1 MSQHNVGFM
10 RRNDFTHFYA
20 LEKKGTGHCFTHTH
34 GAKFLNPARFK
45 ARVPG
50 FDRVGRVNFYFKKF
64 QKDVVLV
71 KKKKT
76 KVNGLQPGFWPGQP
90 GHTGSWLMLFFHQ
103 PGPVPAPGQPGPGS
117 TRRAGPGF
125 KTLMRSLLKNHLQWC
140 VDTSTTN
147 RMIEFISHHHC

>member
-1 MSQHNVGFM
+1 M

-20 LEKKGTGHCFTHTH
+20 LEKKGTGHCFTHTHTH

-71 KKKKT
+71 KKKNKSQRVAT
-76 KVNGLQPGFWPGQP
+76 GFL
-90 GHTGSWLMLFFHQ
+90 TGSAGSYRVMAYAIFSSTR
-103 PGPVPAPGQPGPGS
+103 PGS
-117 TRRAGPGF
+117 SPGSAGSRVDPPGRAGF
-125 KTLMRSLLKNHLQWC
+125 QNTDAELA
-140 VDTSTTN
+140 
-147 RMIEFISHHHC
+147 